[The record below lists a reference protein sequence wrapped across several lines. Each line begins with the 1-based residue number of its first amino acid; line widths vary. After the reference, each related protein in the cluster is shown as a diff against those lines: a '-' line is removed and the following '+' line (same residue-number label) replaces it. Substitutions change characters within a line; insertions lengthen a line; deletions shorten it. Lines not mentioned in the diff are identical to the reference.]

1 MASIVDL
8 PTDSCLYY
16 TGSLAKLSS
25 NPMFRELRAA
35 LAPECNKASSQFQA
49 AKHDKELKSVVETL
63 DTPTFCHSDT
73 LDPSFTAVQEASLQS
88 EFRQITHHPKVL
100 ELQTFYY
107 SNIADIEKERAAA
120 ITSLKTSRSIH
131 LQKEMLSVHNHFD
144 RKRVHLISRV
154 TSSLQLLKQTIPPSD
169 VSSQKDCSQ
178 GKMRSRQLS
187 PRAVQIMTQWYE
199 QHLHNPYPSD
209 DEKVKMAEEG
219 GISLSQVKAWFA
231 NKRNRSANTKPKR
244 QKMQVEQ
251 SLMSI
256 CSELSGSEKTP
267 RMYGDIIQQLSDIV
281 NRSNMFSTDQIDL
294 ESL

>member
-1 MASIVDL
+1 
-8 PTDSCLYY
+8 
-16 TGSLAKLSS
+16 
-25 NPMFRELRAA
+25 MFRELRAA
-35 LAPECNKASSQFQA
+35 LVPECNKASSQFQA
-49 AKHDKELKSVVETL
+49 VKHDKEMKAVLESVNS
-63 DTPTFCHSDT
+63 PTFCHTDT

-100 ELQTFYY
+100 ELQTFYF
-107 SNIADIEKERAAA
+107 SSIAEIEKERAAA
-120 ITSLKTSRSIH
+120 ITSLKSSRSTH
-131 LQKEMLSVHNHFD
+131 LQKEMMIVHDRFD
-144 RKRVHLISRV
+144 RKRIHLISRV
-154 TSSLQLLKQTIPPSD
+154 TSSLQLLKQTIPPSE
-169 VSSQKDCSQ
+169 VGTQKDCSQ

-187 PRAVQIMTQWYE
+187 PKAVQIMTQWYE

-231 NKRNRSANTKPKR
+231 NKRNRTANTKPKR

-256 CSELSGSEKTP
+256 CSELTGSEKTP

-281 NRSNMFSTDQIDL
+281 NGSNMFSTDQCGF
-294 ESL
+294 ESEGN